1 MEKKIRMNELFFTT
15 LALVFPNTIIIRLF
29 LFALSSNEYSKK
41 IRKLIKR
48 RNSKWILIQRITG
61 IIYWKDKNILLKIS
75 VIVLI
80 LSYIFILYAL
90 IILILS
96 KVNNLSNTRLIS
108 VPLRIF
114 CIIASINFA
123 LLCTELYSK

>member
-15 LALVFPNTIIIRLF
+15 LVLAFANTIIIRLF

-80 LSYIFILYAL
+80 LSYILILYAL

-96 KVNNLSNTRLIS
+96 KVNNLSNNRLIS

>member
-1 MEKKIRMNELFFTT
+1 MNELFFTT

-41 IRKLIKR
+41 IRKPIKR
-48 RNSKWILIQRITG
+48 MNSKWILIQRITG

-80 LSYIFILYAL
+80 LSYILILYAL

-96 KVNNLSNTRLIS
+96 KVNNLSNTRLIP
-108 VPLRIF
+108 VLLRIF

>member
-1 MEKKIRMNELFFTT
+1 MNELFFTT
-15 LALVFPNTIIIRLF
+15 LALVFPNTIIIRVF

-80 LSYIFILYAL
+80 LSYILILYAL

>member
-1 MEKKIRMNELFFTT
+1 MNELFFTT
-15 LALVFPNTIIIRLF
+15 LVLAFANTIIIRLL

-80 LSYIFILYAL
+80 LSYILILYAL

-108 VPLRIF
+108 VPLKIF
-114 CIIASINFA
+114 CIIASIDFA

>member
-1 MEKKIRMNELFFTT
+1 MNELFFTT
-15 LALVFPNTIIIRLF
+15 LAIVFPNTIIIRLV

-80 LSYIFILYAL
+80 LSYILILYAL

>member
-1 MEKKIRMNELFFTT
+1 MNKLFFTV
-15 LALVFPNTIIIRLF
+15 LAFVFPNSIVIRLF
-29 LFALSSNEYSKK
+29 LFVLSSNEYSKK
-41 IRKLIKR
+41 NRKLVKVM
-48 RNSKWILIQRITG
+48 NSKWMLIQRITG

-80 LSYIFILYAL
+80 LSYILILYAL

-123 LLCTELYSK
+123 LLYTSK

>member
-1 MEKKIRMNELFFTT
+1 MNELFFTT

-48 RNSKWILIQRITG
+48 RNSKWILIQRITD

-80 LSYIFILYAL
+80 LSYILILYAL

>member
-1 MEKKIRMNELFFTT
+1 MNELFFTT

-80 LSYIFILYAL
+80 LSYILILYAL

-96 KVNNLSNTRLIS
+96 KVNNLSNNRLIS

>member
-1 MEKKIRMNELFFTT
+1 MNELFFTT
-15 LALVFPNTIIIRLF
+15 LALVFSNTIIIRLV

-80 LSYIFILYAL
+80 LSYILILYAL

-108 VPLRIF
+108 VPLKIF

-123 LLCTELYSK
+123 LLYTSK

>member
-1 MEKKIRMNELFFTT
+1 MNELFFTT

-80 LSYIFILYAL
+80 LSYILILYAL

-114 CIIASINFA
+114 CIIASINFS

>member
-1 MEKKIRMNELFFTT
+1 MNELFFTT
-15 LALVFPNTIIIRLF
+15 LAIVFPNTIIIRLV

-41 IRKLIKR
+41 IRKLLKR

-80 LSYIFILYAL
+80 LSYILILYAL

>member
-1 MEKKIRMNELFFTT
+1 MNELFFTT

-80 LSYIFILYAL
+80 LSYILILYAL

-96 KVNNLSNTRLIS
+96 KVNNLSNNRLIS

-123 LLCTELYSK
+123 LLYTSK

>member
-61 IIYWKDKNILLKIS
+61 IIYWKDKNILFRIS
-75 VIVLI
+75 IIVLI
-80 LSYIFILYAL
+80 LSYILILYAL

-96 KVNNLSNTRLIS
+96 KVNNLSNTRLIP
-108 VPLRIF
+108 VLLRIF
-114 CIIASINFA
+114 CIIASIDFA

>member
-1 MEKKIRMNELFFTT
+1 MNELFFTT
-15 LALVFPNTIIIRLF
+15 LFAALSNTIIIRLF

-80 LSYIFILYAL
+80 LSYILILYAL

-96 KVNNLSNTRLIS
+96 KVNNLSNTKLIS
-108 VPLRIF
+108 EPLGIF

-123 LLCTELYSK
+123 LLCTDLYI

>member
-15 LALVFPNTIIIRLF
+15 LALVFPNTIIIRLL

-80 LSYIFILYAL
+80 LSYILILYAL

-123 LLCTELYSK
+123 LLCTDLYI